1 MNLQDFACACSNM
14 VYGNDLEWDQEDGL
28 EKLFEI
34 LKIHYKQS
42 MLFEKTISDAKEL
55 KEKNKKEI

>member
-1 MNLQDFACACSNM
+1 MNFQDFACACSNM
-14 VYGNDLEWDQEDGL
+14 VFGRDLGWGREETL